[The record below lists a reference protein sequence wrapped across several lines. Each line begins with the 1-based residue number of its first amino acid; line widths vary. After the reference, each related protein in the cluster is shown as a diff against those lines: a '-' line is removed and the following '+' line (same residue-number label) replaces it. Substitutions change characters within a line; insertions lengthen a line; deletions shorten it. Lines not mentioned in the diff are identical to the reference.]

1 MAAFLLC
8 SRHVVIIVTGVV
20 QQMAVKCLVKMVPLL
35 KGDTDYFALREKG
48 RWGHSPLG
56 QPFPF
61 SVSSGGALVVSEKAK
76 TAGYARREALAFSGP
91 QLSLGCLMGRWE
103 ELKDVVTESPG
114 SVQHTH
120 ILKRAESSQ
129 GPSTLTVLFPSPL

>member
-1 MAAFLLC
+1 MAAFPLC
-8 SRHVVIIVTGVV
+8 SPHVVIVVTGVV
-20 QQMAVKCLVKMVPLL
+20 QQMAGKCLVKMVPLL

-61 SVSSGGALVVSEKAK
+61 SVSSGGALVVSENAK
-76 TAGYARREALAFSGP
+76 TAGYAR
-91 QLSLGCLMGRWE
+91 LSLVLSRLDSVQGCCMRRWE
-103 ELKDVVTESPG
+103 ELKDVVSENPG
-114 SVQHTH
+114 FVQHTH

-129 GPSTLTVLFPSPL
+129 GPSTLTVPFPSAL